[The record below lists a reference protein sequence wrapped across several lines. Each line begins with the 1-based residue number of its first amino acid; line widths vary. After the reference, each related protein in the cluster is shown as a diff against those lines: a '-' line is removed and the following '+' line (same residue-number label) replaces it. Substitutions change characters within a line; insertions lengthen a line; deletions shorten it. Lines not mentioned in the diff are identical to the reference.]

1 MRILLLSFLLLCS
14 AVQAYPLEEIKLIP
28 EDVVSIYDGDTLTV
42 QIPYLPDVF
51 GDRLSVRVNGI
62 DTPEMRSD
70 CATKAERDAEKILAI
85 KARDAVGEMI
95 TNGKRVTLTSLGRD
109 KYFRLL
115 ATVVVD
121 GRVVGDELIARG
133 LAVPYSG
140 GTKVGWCGL

>member
-1 MRILLLSFLLLCS
+1 MRILLLSFLLVCS
-14 AVQAYPLEEIKLIP
+14 TVQAYPLEEIKLIP

-95 TNGKRVTLTSLGRD
+95 ANGKRVTLTNLDRD

>member
-1 MRILLLSFLLLCS
+1 MRILLLSFLLACGT
-14 AVQAYPLEEIKLIP
+14 VQAYPLEEIKLIP

-95 TNGKRVTLTSLGRD
+95 ANGKRVTLTNLDRD